1 MRRAPFLAT
10 TLLVLVPLTGCS
22 GGDSTAGR
30 PDDEGS
36 SASAPGQDPGDAP
49 VEEPAAPTLTIGD
62 QSYVPPCS
70 LLPPSDAARLLPLTN
85 GAEVT
90 ERGRGASA
98 TDAELAERKD
108 TVSGAVI
115 ETSCDYSIGDED
127 RTYAKLR
134 VEQYPTESAATA
146 QWRKVKKFGDG
157 KLPPDLA
164 DNGGV
169 FDALE
174 QATVDIIRDGQKS
187 FGGVRLRGMDRRIL
201 WQQGTQTYIA
211 TAGNLLLHFTRGRA
225 YGLTADL
232 TERDAGLAERVLT
245 TALERAEELHG
256 EDAEPAVGSTGQM
269 GIAQAEDWPTFL
281 DPCVLLDAEA
291 VDTLFPGVELEELT
305 SDSTPADPGSYLTM
319 DSFAGRSVQNG
330 CLREDVA
337 NRHTAELFVQ
347 YVAPGDQPK
356 RVLDSYLSQRAY
368 GDPRPTP
375 DQVTTI
381 RGALRPGGMS
391 DVDASYV
398 LVSTGGGWYFY
409 AIVDRYV
416 LELKAEQ
423 AKKTK
428 KRRGDRS
435 DLVPEL
441 DTVDSYTLKTA
452 MDLVVANA
460 RSQLGTEE

>member
-1 MRRAPFLAT
+1 MRRTPPLVTA
-10 TLLVLVPLTGCS
+10 LLVLLPLTGCS
-22 GGDSTAGR
+22 GDAPAGGA
-30 PDDEGS
+30 DDETPSTSVPDGEDEED
-36 SASAPGQDPGDAP
+36 G
-49 VEEPAAPTLTIGD
+49 EEPAEEVSAPITIGE
-62 QSYVPPCS
+62 QTYVPPCA
-70 LLPPSDAARLLPLTN
+70 LLPPTEAARLLPLTN

-90 ERGRGASA
+90 ERGRGAS
-98 TDAELAERKD
+98 TTVRELADRKD

-115 ETSCDYSIGDED
+115 ETSCDYSIGDEV
-127 RTYAKLR
+127 RTFAKLR
-134 VEQYPTESAATA
+134 VEQYPTEAAATA
-146 QWRKVKKFGDG
+146 QWRTVKKFGDG

-174 QATVDIIRDGQKS
+174 QATLDIIKDGQKS

-201 WQQGTQTYIA
+201 WQQGTQAYIA
-211 TAGNLLLHFTRGRA
+211 TAGNLLVHFTRGRA

-245 TALERAEELHG
+245 TALDRAEALRG
-256 EDAEPAVGSTGQM
+256 EDAEPAVGSTGQIQQ
-269 GIAQAEDWPTFL
+269 GEDWPTFL
-281 DPCVLLDAEA
+281 DPCALLDAEA
-291 VDTLFPGVELEELT
+291 VDTLFPGVVLEELT
-305 SDSTPADPGSYLTM
+305 SDSTPAEPDSYLTM
-319 DSFAGRSVQNG
+319 DSFAGRSVQNS

-337 NRHTAELFVQ
+337 KRHTADLFVQ
-347 YVAPGDQPK
+347 YVAPGDQPR
-356 RVLDSYLSQRAY
+356 RVLDSYLSQRAF

-375 DQVTTI
+375 EQVRTI

-391 DVDASYV
+391 DVDGSYV

-409 AIVDRYV
+409 AIWDRYV
-416 LELKAEQ
+416 LELKAER
-423 AKKTK
+423 AKKAK

-452 MDLVVANA
+452 MDVVVANA
-460 RSQLGTEE
+460 RSQLGTTE